1 MNDLVSTEWL
11 ANHST
16 DADLVI
22 ADARW
27 YHGKIDG
34 GRTAYDSAHIPGA
47 VFLDLDTDLSDRS
60 DLSRGRHPL
69 PEPRAFVDVLARVG
83 IGVGTRVTVYD
94 DETGAIAARLWWML
108 KWIGCEQAAVL
119 DGGLNKWKA
128 QGRPTES
135 GTVRAPAS
143 PPAPLP
149 PQPRNEWVIEKQG
162 VLDEMRGGTIL
173 FDARSPERFRG
184 EFEPIDKHAGRI
196 DGAANAP
203 FEGNLAEG
211 DVKTLLSPADLR
223 ARFEQLGVTER
234 SDVAC
239 YCGSGVTACHN
250 ILALKLAGFPMP
262 RLYPGSWSEWSLD
275 PNMPVAI
282 GPT

>member
-11 ANHST
+11 ADHAS

-27 YHGKIDG
+27 YHGKADG
-34 GRTAYDSAHIPGA
+34 GRTAYESAHIPGA

-60 DLSRGRHPL
+60 DLTRGRHPL
-69 PEPRAFVDVLARVG
+69 PKPDRFVDVLTRVG
-83 IGVGTRVTVYD
+83 IGEGIRVTVYD

-128 QGRPTES
+128 EGRATES
-135 GTVRAPAS
+135 GTMRSPS
-143 PPAPLP
+143 PPAVPLP
-149 PQPRNEWVIEKQG
+149 PQPRNELVIEKHRL
-162 VLDEMRGGTIL
+162 LDEMHGGTIL
-173 FDARSPERFRG
+173 FDARSPARFRG
-184 EFEPIDKHAGRI
+184 EGEPIDGHAGRI

-203 FEGNLAEG
+203 FDGNLAAG
-211 DVKTLLSPADLR
+211 DLKTLLPPAELR
-223 ARFEQLGVTER
+223 DRFEQLGVTAG

-275 PNMPVAI
+275 PNMPVAV
-282 GPT
+282 GPD